1 MEKRRIREVCVF
13 LLFYIKKP
21 FAFDIGSDI
30 PRQTQLFSG
39 FSASPNDVLSA
50 KLVLTHSDTAS
61 KTSLYI
67 QKLRKY
73 SALFAIGILRL
84 HLEMDISYL
93 CKTEKEINNI
103 VVGDKIIK

>member
-1 MEKRRIREVCVF
+1 MALPNTATV
-13 LLFYIKKP
+13 
-21 FAFDIGSDI
+21 I
-30 PRQTQLFSG
+30 PKQTRSFSC
-39 FSASPNDVLSA
+39 FSAPPMDVLSA

-67 QKLRKY
+67 EKLRKY

>member
-1 MEKRRIREVCVF
+1 MRLFAVLHKNHLLLILAQISHGKRSYFLVF
-13 LLFYIKKP
+13 LRRLM
-21 FAFDIGSDI
+21 
-30 PRQTQLFSG
+30 T
-39 FSASPNDVLSA
+39 VLSA

-67 QKLRKY
+67 EKLRKY

>member
-1 MEKRRIREVCVF
+1 M
-13 LLFYIKKP
+13 LFYTNMVLPDTATVILK
-21 FAFDIGSDI
+21 
-30 PRQTQLFSG
+30 QTRSFSC
-39 FSASPNDVLSA
+39 FSASLIDSLSA
-50 KLVLTHSDTAS
+50 KLVLMHSDTAS

>member
-1 MEKRRIREVCVF
+1 MR
-13 LLFYIKKP
+13 LFAVLHKKP

-30 PRQTQLFSG
+30 PRQTQLFSS
-39 FSASPNDVLSA
+39 F
-50 KLVLTHSDTAS
+50 
-61 KTSLYI
+61 
-67 QKLRKY
+67 

>member
-1 MEKRRIREVCVF
+1 MR
-13 LLFYIKKP
+13 LFAVLHKKP

-30 PRQTQLFSG
+30 PRQT
-39 FSASPNDVLSA
+39 LSA

-67 QKLRKY
+67 EKLRKY